1 MGLSSDAAGPN
12 DSWTPSKPRPPKTIE
27 KQAVENVGDG
37 VKELGEVSTN
47 GGNAQEPATSVAAVT
62 NGSLVSRPRSPSP
75 AINVDNL
82 SDLNPFKL
90 PSPIPQQRSASPR
103 RPSPSSHSP
112 AKDPLESSPPPSR
125 AVLASEQP
133 AKVSSPSPDSPAPL
147 LDLQST
153 LHSPRLRTPSPT
165 PSQSCGQI
173 SPIEPLERASPSP
186 VPSTTDEPR
195 LETPSLADSA
205 QAVEALSAQ
214 PVSDGRIDDTES
226 TAEHLKEVSREPVNS
241 IDVVSQPDSTKEDA
255 SPEQLNHAT
264 GDPGEGIRAEEQIS
278 FEAEESKELES
289 SVSPAPESEDEV
301 VEIIVEE
308 IFSDTEA
315 GEQGSEVDEES
326 EGGNEID
333 EARGDVQYRS
343 GFEEETRSTAEESTA
358 RTDLVEDG
366 ALRMERVE
374 QLETREEPSTEEEE
388 DHPEKEQRAGSVRDD
403 EEVKGIEEVY
413 DTREIL
419 VGRKRSA
426 SLESLPLEVRY
437 YPLLTLSY

>member
-27 KQAVENVGDG
+27 KQAVENVGEG

-133 AKVSSPSPDSPAPL
+133 AKVSSPSPNSPTPL

-153 LHSPRLRTPSPT
+153 LHSPPLRTPSPT
-165 PSQSCGQI
+165 PSRSCAKI
-173 SPIEPLERASPSP
+173 SPIEPLERASASP
-186 VPSTTDEPR
+186 VPSIPDEPR
-195 LETPSLADSA
+195 LGTPSLAHSA
-205 QAVEALSAQ
+205 EAVEAESPQ
-214 PVSDGRIDDTES
+214 SVSDGQLEDTKS
-226 TAEHLKEVSREPVNS
+226 TAEHLKEVSRQPVNS

-255 SPEQLNHAT
+255 TPEQLDQAT
-264 GDPGEGIRAEEQIS
+264 GYPVEGIRAEAQIS

-289 SVSPAPESEDEV
+289 SVSPVPEFEDEV
-301 VEIIVEE
+301 VEIIIEE
-308 IFSDTEA
+308 ILSDTEA

-333 EARGDVQYRS
+333 EAREDVQYRS
-343 GFEEETRSTAEESTA
+343 GSEEETRSASVDSMA
-358 RTDLVEDG
+358 KTDLVEHG
-366 ALRMERVE
+366 ALRTERVE
-374 QLETREEPSTEEEE
+374 QLETGEEPSTEEEE

-426 SLESLPLEVRY
+426 SLESLPLEVRHN
-437 YPLLTLSY
+437 PLLTLSH